1 MENIDHPLLHWI
13 PYKLI
18 EKDNDVYF
26 EWIYL
31 GDRKYTDPFF
41 DETISKCKSHPYN
54 SKVVR
59 AVSTIENLLDWSKQ
73 LICIELKSLVFH
85 VSRCG
90 STILSQSLV
99 TSSGN
104 IMISEAPLIDQILRT
119 TVFDFKQKCVL
130 VEAAIRLLGQK
141 RFLEQKNLIIK
152 LDAWHIFNVAQ
163 FRLIFPE
170 LPFMLLYR
178 EPSEVLKSH
187 QKMIGMHMVPGLIPH
202 SVFGFPSLNITE
214 IGYKQYGALVLEKYF
229 QAFLDFYATDQNVLM
244 CNYNDGMQS
253 VIERF
258 ISFVVIDYSTD
269 EVSEMF
275 ERLKKHSK
283 NQNAVFEG
291 DFFSDEVLAID
302 LTQLKILYKKLSN
315 NQISI

>member
-1 MENIDHPLLHWI
+1 MGNINHPLLHWI

-41 DETISKCKSHPYN
+41 EETISKCKSHSYN
-54 SKVVR
+54 SKGIRV
-59 AVSTIENLLDWSKQ
+59 VSTIENLVDWSKQ
-73 LICIELKSLVFH
+73 LISVELKSFVFH

-90 STILSQSLV
+90 STMLSQSLV

-104 IMISEAPLIDQILRT
+104 IMISEAPIIDQILRT
-119 TVFDFKQKCVL
+119 TNFDFKQKCVL
-130 VEAAIRLLGQK
+130 IEAVIRLLGQK
-141 RFLEQKNLIIK
+141 RFPEQKNLIIK

-163 FRLIFPE
+163 FRLIFSE

-178 EPSEVLKSH
+178 EPAEVLKSH
-187 QKMIGMHMVPGLIPH
+187 QKMIGMHMVPGLIPR
-202 SVFGFPSLNITE
+202 SVFGISSLIITE

-229 QAFLDFYATDQNVLM
+229 QAFLDFYATDQNVLL

-258 ISFVVIDYSTD
+258 ISFVVIDYSND
-269 EVSEMF
+269 EVIEMF

-302 LTQLKILYKKLSN
+302 LTQLKILYEKLSN